1 MARTQAAPLRLR
13 YMAPLQTSQD
23 WDEASELIAQYLPIV
38 HHVIR
43 RYHCN
48 FNDREDLYQEGCL
61 VILEAA
67 RDYREAS
74 GETFERFV
82 TRAIERRLR
91 QCRRASVRVASH
103 ESHSWD
109 ELEEIEALLTRE
121 RSLGASGIGAPPA
134 RETADFLQIL
144 DAHWFEWVLTQLTSL
159 QRHVVLRY
167 FMEGATEQEIAN
179 ELGIRQQS
187 VNAAKRG
194 AISKLRK
201 LMP

>member
-1 MARTQAAPLRLR
+1 MARTQAAPVRQR
-13 YMAPLQTSQD
+13 YFAPLRTSQD
-23 WDEASELIAQYLPIV
+23 WDESSELIARYLPIV
-38 HHVIR
+38 HHVVR

-67 RDYREAS
+67 RDYRDTPDES
-74 GETFERFV
+74 FERFV

-91 QCRRASVRVASH
+91 QCRRATVRVASH

-109 ELEEIEALLTRE
+109 ELEEIEALVTKE
-121 RSLGASGIGAPPA
+121 RGQAPGGVGVPPA
-134 RETADFLQIL
+134 REPADFLRVLNAQ
-144 DAHWFEWVLTQLTSL
+144 WFDWVLTQLTSL

-194 AISKLRK
+194 AITKLRK
-201 LMP
+201 LIQ

>member
-1 MARTQAAPLRLR
+1 MARSEAAPVRPR
-13 YMAPLQTSQD
+13 YLAPLKTAQD
-23 WDEASELIAQYLPIV
+23 WDEASQLIARYLPIV
-38 HHVIR
+38 HHIVR
-43 RYHCN
+43 RYHCTA
-48 FNDREDLYQEGCL
+48 NDREDLYQEGCL

-67 RDYREAS
+67 RDYRETP

-121 RSLGASGIGAPPA
+121 RGHMASGIGTPPT
-134 RETADFLQIL
+134 REPADFLQVL

-201 LMP
+201 LVQ

>member
-1 MARTQAAPLRLR
+1 MIAR
-13 YMAPLQTSQD
+13 
-23 WDEASELIAQYLPIV
+23 YLPIV
-38 HHVIR
+38 HHIVR

-67 RDYREAS
+67 RDYQ
-74 GETFERFV
+74 ETPDESFERFV

-91 QCRRASVRVASH
+91 QCRRATVRVASH

-109 ELEEIEALLTRE
+109 ELEEIEALVTKE
-121 RSLGASGIGAPPA
+121 RGQAPGSVGAPPA
-134 RETADFLQIL
+134 REPADFLRVLNAQ
-144 DAHWFEWVLTQLTSL
+144 WFDWVLTQLTSL

-167 FMEGATEQEIAN
+167 FMEGATEQEIAT

-194 AISKLRK
+194 AITKLRK
-201 LMP
+201 LIQ

>member
-1 MARTQAAPLRLR
+1 MARTQAAPVRQR
-13 YMAPLQTSQD
+13 YFAPFRTSQD
-23 WDEASELIAQYLPIV
+23 WDEASELISHYLPIV
-38 HHVIR
+38 HHIVR

-67 RDYREAS
+67 RDYQDTPDEP
-74 GETFERFV
+74 FERFV

-91 QCRRASVRVASH
+91 QCRRATVRVASH

-109 ELEEIEALLTRE
+109 ELEEIEALVTKE
-121 RSLGASGIGAPPA
+121 RGQVSSGVGMPPA
-134 RETADFLQIL
+134 REPADFLRVLNNQ
-144 DAHWFEWVLTQLTSL
+144 WFDWVLTQLTSL

-179 ELGIRQQS
+179 EMGIRQQS

-194 AISKLRK
+194 AITKLRK
-201 LMP
+201 LIQ

>member
-1 MARTQAAPLRLR
+1 MARTQAAPVGQR
-13 YMAPLQTSQD
+13 YFAPLRTSHD
-23 WDEASELIAQYLPIV
+23 WDEASELIARYLPIV
-38 HHVIR
+38 HHIVR

-67 RDYREAS
+67 RDYQ
-74 GETFERFV
+74 ETPDESFERFV

-91 QCRRASVRVASH
+91 QCRRATVRVASH

-109 ELEEIEALLTRE
+109 ELEEIEALVTRE
-121 RSLGASGIGAPPA
+121 RGQAPGGVGVPPA
-134 RETADFLQIL
+134 REPADFLRVLNAQ
-144 DAHWFEWVLTQLTSL
+144 WFDWVLTQLTSL

-194 AISKLRK
+194 AITKLRK
-201 LMP
+201 LIH

>member
-1 MARTQAAPLRLR
+1 MARTQAAPMRPR
-13 YMAPLQTSQD
+13 YFAPLGTTQD
-23 WDEASELIAQYLPIV
+23 WDEASELIARYLPIV
-38 HHVIR
+38 HHIVR
-43 RYHCN
+43 RYHCSS
-48 FNDREDLYQEGCL
+48 NDREDLYQEGCL

-67 RDYREAS
+67 RDYRVSVE
-74 GETFERFV
+74 ETFERFV

-91 QCRRASVRVASH
+91 QCRRATVRVASH

-109 ELEEIEALLTRE
+109 ELEEIEALLTKDRGQ
-121 RSLGASGIGAPPA
+121 GASGIGAPPA
-134 RETADFLQIL
+134 KEPADFVQVVDAQWL
-144 DAHWFEWVLTQLTSL
+144 DWVMTQLTSL
-159 QRHVVLRY
+159 QKHVVMRY

-201 LMP
+201 LVQ

>member
-1 MARTQAAPLRLR
+1 MARTQAAPVRPR
-13 YMAPLQTSQD
+13 FVVPPKATQD
-23 WDEASELIAQYLPIV
+23 WDEASELIARYLPIV
-38 HHVIR
+38 HHIVR

-48 FNDREDLYQEGCL
+48 INDREDLYQEGCL

-67 RDYREAS
+67 RDYQES
-74 GETFERFV
+74 PQETFERFV

-109 ELEEIEALLTRE
+109 ELEEIEALVTRD
-121 RSLGASGIGAPPA
+121 RGQTANGIGVPPA
-134 RETADFLQIL
+134 REPADFIQVLN
-144 DAHWFEWVLTQLTSL
+144 AHWFDWVLTQLTSL
-159 QRHVVLRY
+159 QRHVILRY

-201 LMP
+201 LIQ

>member
-1 MARTQAAPLRLR
+1 MARTQAAPTRPR
-13 YMAPLQTSQD
+13 YFAPLRTLQD
-23 WDEASELIAQYLPIV
+23 WDAASELIARYLPIV
-38 HHVIR
+38 HHIVR

-67 RDYREAS
+67 RDYRES
-74 GETFERFV
+74 PDESFERFV

-91 QCRRASVRVASH
+91 QCRRATVRVASH

-109 ELEEIEALLTRE
+109 ELEEIEALLTKDR
-121 RSLGASGIGAPPA
+121 GQGPSGIGAPPA
-134 RETADFLQIL
+134 REPADFVQIL
-144 DAHWFEWVLTQLTSL
+144 DAQWFEWVLTQLTSL

-167 FMEGATEQEIAN
+167 FVEGATEQEIAN

-194 AISKLRK
+194 AIGKLRK
-201 LMP
+201 LVQ

>member
-1 MARTQAAPLRLR
+1 MARTQAAPVRQR
-13 YMAPLQTSQD
+13 YFAPLTTSQD
-23 WDEASELIAQYLPIV
+23 WDETSELIARYLPIV
-38 HHVIR
+38 HHIIR

-61 VILEAA
+61 VILEAS
-67 RDYREAS
+67 RDYCEPS
-74 GETFERFV
+74 EEPFERFV

-109 ELEEIEALLTRE
+109 ELEEIEVLLTKDRGQ
-121 RSLGASGIGAPPA
+121 GASGIGAPPA
-134 RETADFLQIL
+134 REPADFIQIL
-144 DAHWFEWVLTQLTSL
+144 DAQWFEWVLTQLTSL

-201 LMP
+201 LVQ